1 MCLLLLAA
9 AGCAS
14 PPAPSPAPGA
24 QGTGVT
30 LQEGDV
36 ASVAGTD
43 LTVRVGRV
51 TDLTSQGCLGGPVGC
66 KDHAL
71 LEVTRGTER
80 ATVVL
85 YVAHTQ
91 SQREQRV
98 NQAHAL
104 GYTITLAD
112 LRGKRVTLDIRRP
125 G

>member
-1 MCLLLLAA
+1 MSR
-9 AGCAS
+9 GCEAETRSDWSHFYENDPHES
-14 PPAPSPAPGA
+14 PKS
-24 QGTGVT
+24 
-30 LQEGDV
+30 
-36 ASVAGTD
+36 
-43 LTVRVGRV
+43 
-51 TDLTSQGCLGGPVGC
+51 LTSQGCLGGPVGC